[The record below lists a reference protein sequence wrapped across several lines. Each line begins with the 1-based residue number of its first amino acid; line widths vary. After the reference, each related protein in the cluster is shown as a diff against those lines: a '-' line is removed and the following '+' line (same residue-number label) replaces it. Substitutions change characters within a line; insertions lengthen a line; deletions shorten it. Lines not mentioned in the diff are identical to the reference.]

1 MQPTVIKLSGS
12 LAQRFGREHVRYLE
26 SGTVHEAM
34 QALKHTLD
42 GFERAILDLADRSI
56 EFIVF
61 KNGRNITADDLTER
75 GAKEIRVLPT
85 LSGAKG
91 GFFGAIVGAVLVG
104 AAVFFTGGT
113 ALAALAWGAGAGA
126 AMGIMQMLSPQPNV
140 PKAVE
145 QEGNA
150 PSYGFGGPVSTTAA
164 GHPVAVQYGYRE
176 IGGAYISAAVVAER
190 YA

>member
-34 QALKHTLD
+34 QALKHTLV

-75 GAKEIRVLPT
+75 GAKEIRVLST

-91 GFFGAIVGAVLVG
+91 GFFGAIVGAVLLG
-104 AAVFFTGGT
+104 AAVFFTGG
-113 ALAALAWGAGAGA
+113 AALALVGGVMLLG
-126 AMGIMQMLSPQPNV
+126 GVMQMLSPQPNV

>member
-34 QALKHTLD
+34 QALKHTLV

-104 AAVFFTGGT
+104 AAVFFTGGA
-113 ALAALAWGAGAGA
+113 ALAALALG

-140 PKAVE
+140 PKVVE

>member
-91 GFFGAIVGAVLVG
+91 GFFGAIVGAVLLA
-104 AAVFFTGGT
+104 AAVFFTGG
-113 ALAALAWGAGAGA
+113 AALALVGGVMLLG
-126 AMGIMQMLSPQPNV
+126 GVMQMLSPQPNV